1 METRDLL
8 RKVRRIQIRTSH
20 VVNDALAGQYHSAF
34 RGRGMEFEEVRPYQI
49 GDDVRTIDWNVSA
62 RHGEPFVKIF
72 REERELTVMLLVD
85 LSRSQQF
92 GTKESFKREL
102 VAEIAATLA
111 FSAIT
116 NNDKVGLILFTSA
129 VERFVPPRKGT
140 THVLR
145 VVREVLAFEP
155 KGVGTDIAIAI
166 DHLRRIAHRKYVVF
180 LISDFQVAGYSKAL
194 KLARRRHDVI
204 AIDVSDQ
211 REMELPR
218 VGMVELFDNETGE
231 RIMVDTSSRA
241 TRRAFAQHAEAMREQ
256 RLKFF
261 RSARIDSIR
270 LTTGESIVGPLTQF
284 FRMREARR

>member
-1 METRDLL
+1 MDTRELL

-92 GTKESFKREL
+92 GTHEAFKREL
-102 VAEIAATLA
+102 AAEIAATLA

-116 NNDKVGLILFTSA
+116 NNDKVGLILFTGE

-155 KGVGTDIAIAI
+155 KGAGTDISVAL
-166 DHLRRIAHRKYVVF
+166 DHLRRIAHRKCVVF
-180 LISDFQVAGYSKAL
+180 LISDFQDSGYGKAL

-204 AIDVSDQ
+204 AIDVSDD
-211 REMELPR
+211 REMALPR
-218 VGMVELFDNETGE
+218 VGMLELYDNESSE
-231 RIMVDTSSRA
+231 RVVVDTSSRA
-241 TRRAFAQHAEAMREQ
+241 SRKAFARYAESMYEQ

-261 RSARIDSIR
+261 LSARIDSIR
-270 LTTGESIVGPLTQF
+270 LRTGESIVGPLTKF

>member
-1 METRDLL
+1 METRELL

-85 LSRSQQF
+85 CSRSQQF
-92 GTKESFKREL
+92 GTQEAFKREL
-102 VAEIAATLA
+102 AAEIAATLA

-116 NNDKVGLILFTSA
+116 NNDKVGLILFTNT
-129 VERFVPPRKGT
+129 VERFVSPRKGQ

-155 KGVGTDIAIAI
+155 KGVGTDISVAL
-166 DHLRRIAHRKYVVF
+166 DHLRRIAHRKCVLF
-180 LISDFQVAGYSKAL
+180 LISDFQTSGYGKAL

-204 AIDVSDQ
+204 AIEVSDQ
-211 REMELPR
+211 REAELPN
-218 VGMVELFDNETGE
+218 VGIVELFDNETG
-231 RIMVDTSSRA
+231 RRMLIDTASKA
-241 TRRAFAQHAEAMREQ
+241 TRREFARKAEAAREQ
-256 RLKFF
+256 RHKFF

-270 LTTGESIVGPLTQF
+270 LTTGQSIVGPLTQF
-284 FRMREARR
+284 FHMREARR